1 MIHPARLVR
10 SAVVLKPST
19 IMSFHRALVR
29 RKYQLLFTPKRHGKP
44 GPKGPS
50 PELIAAICETK
61 RRNPTFGYQ
70 RIAQQLSL
78 VLDIEIDK
86 DVVRRI
92 LAKHYRPNPDDHGPS
107 WLTFLGH
114 TKDSLWS
121 LDFFRCE
128 SLILRSHWV
137 MVVMD
142 QYTRRIVGV
151 AVHAGPL
158 DGAAICR
165 MFGRIVA
172 RTGVT
177 PISMSSDHDPLF
189 EFHRWKASLRVLD
202 IQEIKT
208 VPNVPL
214 SHPFVE
220 RLIGTMRREF
230 LDFVPFRTSIDLERK
245 LGSFRDYYNQ
255 ARTHRSLDGATPIS
269 SLRRRGTLHSIQW
282 QRHCRGLYELPIA
295 A

>member
-1 MIHPARLVR
+1 
-10 SAVVLKPST
+10 
-19 IMSFHRALVR
+19 
-29 RKYQLLFTPKRHGKP
+29 
-44 GPKGPS
+44 
-50 PELIAAICETK
+50 
-61 RRNPTFGYQ
+61 
-70 RIAQQLSL
+70 
-78 VLDIEIDK
+78 
-86 DVVRRI
+86 
-92 LAKHYRPNPDDHGPS
+92 
-107 WLTFLGH
+107 
-114 TKDSLWS
+114 
-121 LDFFRCE
+121 
-128 SLILRSHWV
+128 
-137 MVVMD
+137 
-142 QYTRRIVGV
+142 
-151 AVHAGPL
+151 
-158 DGAAICR
+158 

-172 RTGVT
+172 QTGVT

-189 EFHRWKASLRVLD
+189 KFHRWKASLRVLE

-282 QRHCRGLYELPIA
+282 QRHSRGLYELPIA